1 MMQYKRVVDLH
12 NLLGGDSNQT
22 SVRGISDEN
31 ERDRWGKKPMN
42 TDASRGKKELKR
54 LRVLRMAVIY
64 MMMFVLNLYEFAKK
78 NLGPLRSTVWTVEVA
93 MITIVGPV
101 YQRFK
106 GVPDDF
112 FALLDTKIDEAAD
125 KFDKHAPPL
134 AKQVVYLT
142 LGSIQKAL
150 KKTQAFVNEA
160 QAGGLHTAIHS
171 AATEYNLLVFNQSM
185 KFWVG
190 LEYQCPPTHSGRE
203 GYTSCCLLVPE
214 IQQGGKRLE
223 PEGLHYLWIFTFGSD
238 RSDINST

>member
-1 MMQYKRVVDLH
+1 
-12 NLLGGDSNQT
+12 
-22 SVRGISDEN
+22 
-31 ERDRWGKKPMN
+31 
-42 TDASRGKKELKR
+42 
-54 LRVLRMAVIY
+54 MAVIY
-64 MMMFVLNLYEFAKK
+64 MMMFVLNLYEYAKK
-78 NLGPLRSTVWTVEVA
+78 NLGPLSSTVWTVEVA

-171 AATEYNLLVFNQSM
+171 AATEYKLLLFNQSM

-190 LEYQCPPTHSGRE
+190 LEYQCPPIHTVAEKATPAAAYLSRKYNKVVRDLNLK
-203 GYTSCCLLVPE
+203 GYTIFGYLPLVP
-214 IQQGGKRLE
+214 IDQ
-223 PEGLHYLWIFTFGSD
+223 I
-238 RSDINST
+238 STALNRARQRR